1 MRLFAGE
8 VPGSDETVDALLM
21 PRTRP
26 VPTLT
31 PALQA
36 RLYEPL
42 LALHAALE
50 VDALWRAV
58 QACLRAA
65 VPAHRVTLFLGH
77 LGMGE
82 ARVVFTDPPIPNLR
96 QWYAERGRDNP
107 FSPYLEANRGVK
119 LYRFEEVLPPRPEF
133 VRSEFYERFARAEGW
148 DKGVSCVFWTRREVS
163 AMFSLYRAPR
173 EPGFGDGEIA
183 ALQYLYPFVGTAI
196 ARVQKLHTERLARR
210 GLEEFN
216 RNIPV
221 GLLFLDWDLR
231 VEFANHEGRRNC
243 ALWNYGPE
251 EARALNPRDA
261 FALPPAILE
270 ACRRLR
276 GAVLARNPRQPQPL
290 PGDMETVAHP
300 TQAGLRAQIAV
311 LNNPASALARPRF
324 LVILDVRSAAPSGES
339 ALPSASPERMGP
351 LRELSPR
358 EREIALLV
366 AEGRSNAEIAA
377 HLNKS
382 VLTIKTQL
390 NSVFRK
396 LGVSSRARLITLL
409 R

>member
-1 MRLFAGE
+1 MRAGP
-8 VPGSDETVDALLM
+8 VGGVVRGGAAPM

-26 VPTLT
+26 VPAIP

-36 RLYEPL
+36 RLYAPM

-50 VDALWRAV
+50 VEALWQAV
-58 QACLRAA
+58 RACLRAA
-65 VPAHRVTLFLGH
+65 VPSHRVTLFLGH

-82 ARVVFTDPPIPNLR
+82 ARVVFTDPPIANLR

-107 FSPYLEANRGVK
+107 FSPFLEAHRGVK
-119 LYRFEEVLPPRPEF
+119 LYRFEEVLPPRAQF
-133 VRSEFYERFARAEGW
+133 VRTEFYRRFARAEGW
-148 DKGVSCVFWTRREVS
+148 DKGVSCVYWSRREVT
-163 AMFSLYRAPR
+163 AMFSLYRAPK
-173 EPGFGDGEIA
+173 EPAFEAEEIA
-183 ALQYLYPFVGTAI
+183 ALQHLYPFIGTAI
-196 ARVQKLHTERLARR
+196 ARVQQLHTERLARR

-216 RNIPV
+216 KNIPV

-231 VEFANHEGRRNC
+231 VEFANHEGKRNC

-251 EARALNPRDA
+251 GARALNPRDA
-261 FALPPAILE
+261 FALPGPIL
-270 ACRRLR
+270 AAAQRLR
-276 GAVLARNPRQPQPL
+276 ATVLARNPRQPQPL
-290 PGDMETVAHP
+290 PGDVETVAHP
-300 TQAGLRAQIAV
+300 EQAGLRAQLTV
-311 LNNPASALARPRF
+311 LNNPSSALARPRF
-324 LVILDVRSAAPSGES
+324 LVVLDLRT
-339 ALPSASPERMGP
+339 ASPAGEGAVLGAAERMGP

-377 HLNKS
+377 FLNKS

-390 NSVFRK
+390 NAVFRK
-396 LGVSSRARLITLL
+396 LGVGSRAKLITML